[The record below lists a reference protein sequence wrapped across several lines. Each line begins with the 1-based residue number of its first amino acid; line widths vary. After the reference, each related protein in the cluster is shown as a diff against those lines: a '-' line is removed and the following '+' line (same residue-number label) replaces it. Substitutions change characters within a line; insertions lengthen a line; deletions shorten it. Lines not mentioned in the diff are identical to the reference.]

1 VERNNGKDPEL
12 QHLVEIT
19 ATKVIPR
26 LLRDGHLRSPDGNNI
41 VPVVVH
47 GDLWNGNYGQGTI
60 GTGGMEDVVFDPS
73 SAWAHSEFDAGIMG
87 MFGGFGPSF
96 WNEYHKFK
104 PKDEPVEEYDD
115 RVQLYEL

>member
-12 QHLVEIT
+12 HQLVEIT
-19 ATKVIPR
+19 ATKVVPR
-26 LLRDGHLRSPDGNNI
+26 LLGDGHLRSPDGNNI

-47 GDLWNGNYGQGTI
+47 GDLWNGNHGQGTI
-60 GTGGMEDVVFDPS
+60 GTGGMEEVVFDPS

-87 MFGGFGPSF
+87 MFGGFGSSF

-104 PKDEPVEEYDD
+104 PKDEPVEQYND